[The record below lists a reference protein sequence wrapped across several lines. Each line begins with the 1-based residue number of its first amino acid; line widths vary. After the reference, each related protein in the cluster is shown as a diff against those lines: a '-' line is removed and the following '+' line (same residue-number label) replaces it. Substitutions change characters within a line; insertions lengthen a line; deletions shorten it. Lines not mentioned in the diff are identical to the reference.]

1 MDNTSPQRIDQS
13 PTNHALTIPESAS
26 EKLFNSIVR
35 ISYNLNKAEKVIGTG
50 FFLRVK
56 INNNVS
62 HFLITCQHVIKEN
75 FVKEKKVIKLYY
87 GKAKE
92 EKNFEIEL
100 DKGKRNIKCFDTP
113 YDVTLVEILKEDKIG
128 EDKYLIPDFSYK
140 NDYNFYLNK
149 NNYFYLAGYPQNNE
163 RSISSGKI
171 IKILEESEEFEHS
184 LDAIGGNSGSP
195 ICLANNLFVVG
206 IHKQGDGK
214 RPINYGTFLGYILD
228 ILEKEENEGDEEK
241 EEKGVDKE
249 NEEKEKKID
258 NVKGKIP
265 DKKNRDEDLN
275 NKILIGNKKQQN

>member
-128 EDKYLIPDFSYK
+128 EDKYLVPDFSYK

-228 ILEKEENEGDEEK
+228 ILEKEEK
-241 EEKGVDKE
+241 R
-249 NEEKEKKID
+249 KK
-258 NVKGKIP
+258 
-265 DKKNRDEDLN
+265 
-275 NKILIGNKKQQN
+275 